1 MPSLRMTYF
10 AIRLASAEK
19 LRKDREARISLKISY
34 KKCDLREMGYKREKV
49 LAEFKQ
55 KKELEKLCEDE
66 KLSPFQEEDLIALEK
81 VLEVWDRKRK
91 EEDADQVRISEQEK
105 YTHEYYDNPNDHTP
119 NAYGYTAIDEQ

>member
-1 MPSLRMTYF
+1 
-10 AIRLASAEK
+10 
-19 LRKDREARISLKISY
+19 
-34 KKCDLREMGYKREKV
+34 MGYKREKV